1 MKNKTK
7 TRLLMVTLV
16 VLVVVLGYMWYNP
29 QVVEV
34 PVEVEVPVMVPVRT
48 QEVRREREYRGP
60 PIKQYKPGHMQ
71 QMGIL
76 LNAEGETLPLY
87 FVSSGNAPPP
97 PPNRS
102 KQTPFPH
109 GSCQGGVPLWTPT
122 WPTSPSSPL
131 VTPHRMGH
139 ALPSCALHPAPL
151 PGPCR
156 PTGRNRRR
164 RLKSQCANCN
174 GDL

>member
-87 FVSSGNAPPP
+87 GKEVRGRRDRYHYYTTTGGENLYPIPVSHDGRDCVDDIGCQELYGNEAV
-97 PPNRS
+97 S
-102 KQTPFPH
+102 
-109 GSCQGGVPLWTPT
+109 
-122 WPTSPSSPL
+122 
-131 VTPHRMGH
+131 VTGKTDSFDVKMYR
-139 ALPSCALHPAPL
+139 
-151 PGPCR
+151 
-156 PTGRNRRR
+156 T
-164 RLKSQCANCN
+164 
-174 GDL
+174 DDFF